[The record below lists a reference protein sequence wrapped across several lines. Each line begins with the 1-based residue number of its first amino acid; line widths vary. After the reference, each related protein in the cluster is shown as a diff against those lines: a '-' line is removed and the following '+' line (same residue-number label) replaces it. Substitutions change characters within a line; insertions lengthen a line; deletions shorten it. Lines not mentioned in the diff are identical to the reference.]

1 MDLRLFVD
9 REDDG
14 MGRRI
19 DIKPDHVAQL
29 VGELRVVGEL
39 ELLDPV
45 RLEVYAPDTL
55 DGTGAIA
62 SDTAPMLQAR
72 AHRAGAK
79 IAPRRTRAS
88 TAAVVPSALILRSNV
103 AERRNDIVE
112 K

>member
-1 MDLRLFVD
+1 
-9 REDDG
+9 

-29 VGELRVVGEL
+29 VGELRVVGKL

-62 SDTAPMLQAR
+62 SDTAPLPQCCKR
-72 AHRAGAK
+72 GR
-79 IAPRRTRAS
+79 IALAQ
-88 TAAVVPSALILRSNV
+88 
-103 AERRNDIVE
+103 

>member
-1 MDLRLFVD
+1 
-9 REDDG
+9 
-14 MGRRI
+14 
-19 DIKPDHVAQL
+19 
-29 VGELRVVGEL
+29 
-39 ELLDPV
+39 V